1 MSSFAEFSTKVI
13 RVVAFGAGAVA
24 IGWLG
29 WKTYVLYTEAEIV
42 PPEDSAAVGEIV
54 EEIPADENV
63 IKVCE
68 TADGFS
74 VDEPVCAPP
83 LMAVQESC
91 AVDSI
96 FAPVEPVHDEDATI
110 QLDVVCVSNEEAELP
125 SPTDVPACEEHT
137 PVAAVE
143 AVPVPTVRKKKANK
157 ALAAMEQQ
165 VPDNVVSI
173 SEPVA
178 SAPVEDARAD
188 PESVPVESADVP
200 ASEEPTPVSSREEL
214 PAAPIQD
221 RSADL
226 ANMVLEELFAVP
238 AKDVSYGPNKTRWN
252 ASFQRRY
259 LARLKLSRV

>member
-1 MSSFAEFSTKVI
+1 MSSLAEFSTKVI

-29 WKTYVLYTEAEIV
+29 WKAYEAEAEIV
-42 PPEDSAAVGEIV
+42 PAEDAAAGGEIV
-54 EEIPADENV
+54 EEVPADEDV

-68 TADGFS
+68 TADGEA
-74 VDEPVCAPP
+74 DEPVCAPP
-83 LMAVQESC
+83 LMAAQESC

-110 QLDVVCVSNEEAELP
+110 QSDVVCVSNEEAELP
-125 SPTDVPACEEHT
+125 SPADVPACEEHT

-143 AVPVPTVRKKKANK
+143 AVPVPAVRKKKKPNK
-157 ALAAMEQQ
+157 ALEAMEQQ
-165 VPDNVVSI
+165 VPDNVASI
-173 SEPVA
+173 SEPVIP
-178 SAPVEDARAD
+178 APVEDAPAD
-188 PESVPVESADVP
+188 PESVPVESAEVP

-214 PAAPIQD
+214 PAAPNQD

-226 ANMVLEELFAVP
+226 ANMSLEELSAVP
-238 AKDVSYGPNKTRWN
+238 AGDVSYWPNKTSWN

-259 LARLKLSRV
+259 LARLKLGRV

>member
-1 MSSFAEFSTKVI
+1 MSSLAEFSTKVI

-29 WKTYVLYTEAEIV
+29 WKAYVLYSE
-42 PPEDSAAVGEIV
+42 PIV
-54 EEIPADENV
+54 EEVPADVEV

-68 TADGFS
+68 KVDGEA
-74 VDEPVCAPP
+74 DEPVCAPP

-110 QLDVVCVSNEEAELP
+110 QSDVVCVSNEEAELP
-125 SPTDVPACEEHT
+125 SFADVPACEEHT

-143 AVPVPTVRKKKANK
+143 DVPVSAFEEHIPVAVRAERE
-157 ALAAMEQQ
+157 AMDQQ
-165 VPDNVVSI
+165 VPDNVASI
-173 SEPVA
+173 SEPVVP
-178 SAPVEDARAD
+178 APVEDACAG
-188 PESVPVESADVP
+188 PESVPVESAEVP
-200 ASEEPTPVSSREEL
+200 ASEEPTPVSSREEPV
-214 PAAPIQD
+214 PAAPVQD

-226 ANMVLEELFAVP
+226 ANMSLEELSAVP
-238 AKDVSYGPNKTRWN
+238 AEDVSYWPNKTSWN

-259 LARLKLSRV
+259 LARLKVSRV